1 MGRAL
6 VISAFLM
13 LAIVG
18 VFGQT
23 VGHDFVNYDDNK
35 YVYKNPHVADGG
47 TIAGLAWAFT
57 SRHASNWHP
66 LTWLSHM
73 LDGRLYG
80 LAPWGHH
87 LTNVVLHAATA
98 ILLFLVLWRAT
109 GGLWPS
115 AFVAALFAVHP
126 LRVESVAWV
135 AERKD
140 VLSGLFFMM
149 TLGAYVNYVRR
160 PFSLVRYL
168 TVMAFF
174 CLGLMAK
181 PMLVTLP
188 LVLLL
193 LDYWPLGR
201 MTARQPAR
209 RTCFW
214 EKVPLLML
222 SAASCAA
229 TLWAQTEAI
238 AANDRL
244 DLPLRLGNAA
254 VSCVG
259 YLEQLFCPVGLA
271 ALYPYPE
278 AGLGFW
284 KVATAVLVLVAISS
298 GAVVWRRR
306 CPYLLVGWLW
316 CLGMLVP
323 VIGLIAVGSQAMA
336 DRYTYL
342 TQIGLSIA
350 LAWGAT
356 DLTRSW
362 PRRGLV
368 CGIASAM
375 VIAIMSGAAWRQ
387 TCYWRNSETLWRHTL
402 ACTTGNSIAHYNL
415 GVDLADR
422 GRISEAIGQ
431 YQKALKVRPGYA
443 EVHYNLG
450 VLLANRGEIDQ
461 AIAHYRAAL
470 QIVPNFSEAHN
481 NLGSALASR
490 GQFGEAIVHYRQA
503 LDILPEFA
511 EAHNNFGNA
520 LAGQGRIDEA
530 MMHYRQALDLKPDYV
545 EAHNNLG
552 SALARQGRIDEATS
566 HYRRALAIKPD
577 YAEAHNNLGAALQ
590 RREQTAEAIAQ
601 YEAALAI
608 EPKYAEAHNNLG
620 AVLGQQ
626 GRLAEAIVHFRK
638 ALEINP
644 RHEAASRNLG
654 IALGQRD
661 TIPDAPAR

>member
-1 MGRAL
+1 
-6 VISAFLM
+6 
-13 LAIVG
+13 
-18 VFGQT
+18 
-23 VGHDFVNYDDNK
+23 
-35 YVYKNPHVADGG
+35 
-47 TIAGLAWAFT
+47 
-57 SRHASNWHP
+57 
-66 LTWLSHM
+66 
-73 LDGRLYG
+73 
-80 LAPWGHH
+80 
-87 LTNVVLHAATA
+87 
-98 ILLFLVLWRAT
+98 
-109 GGLWPS
+109 
-115 AFVAALFAVHP
+115 
-126 LRVESVAWV
+126 
-135 AERKD
+135 
-140 VLSGLFFMM
+140 
-149 TLGAYVNYVRR
+149 
-160 PFSLVRYL
+160 
-168 TVMAFF
+168 
-174 CLGLMAK
+174 
-181 PMLVTLP
+181 
-188 LVLLL
+188 
-193 LDYWPLGR
+193 
-201 MTARQPAR
+201 
-209 RTCFW
+209 
-214 EKVPLLML
+214 ML

-503 LDILPEFA
+503 LDILP
-511 EAHNNFGNA
+511 
-520 LAGQGRIDEA
+520 
-530 MMHYRQALDLKPDYV
+530 DYV